1 MESEEYMQQSVR
13 VQIIQSGFWL
23 LYLDGHLVHS
33 IICNAAEV
41 PPGWDM
47 LCIWSKFAM
56 FVLCMG

>member
-41 PPGWDM
+41 PPGGKSGVQR
-47 LCIWSKFAM
+47 IFST
-56 FVLCMG
+56 